1 MTQPPTSARPA
12 VSVYGTL
19 SMLAAIMFF
28 GFMTIGMPLPVLPVY
43 VHETLGY
50 GAFVV
55 GVTIGIQSVVTLL
68 LRSYA
73 GRTVDTRGPRRAVLT
88 GLCGCGVAGVLYLA
102 ASMVPHPALALG
114 ILIAGR
120 VVLGFGESLILTG
133 GMSWG
138 IGLLGAAHASKA
150 ISWQGVSM
158 YTAIAIGAPFGA
170 YLLQSA
176 GFTAVS
182 LVNIALPA
190 IAFAIALRLPA
201 AAPIGGNRLPFFRVV
216 GLVWRPGLAMTLG
229 SIGYA
234 VIAAFITLYYA
245 SHGWSGAAFALTL
258 YSACFIGIRIVLAHA
273 VDRFGG
279 RRVAM
284 ASLVFSAIG
293 QFLLWGAVNPDMAL
307 VGAGLTGVG
316 FSLVFPALGVEA
328 LRQVPPQNRGAAL
341 AAYSAFFDL
350 ALGLI
355 GPMAGLVANYFG
367 YASIFLCGALGGIVA
382 ILMIARLPHAGP
394 VATPAD
400 SSAGSGH

>member
-88 GLCGCGVAGVLYLA
+88 GLCGCGAAGVLYLA

-201 AAPIGGNRLPFFRVV
+201 AAPIGGNRLPFLRVV

-258 YSACFIGIRIVLAHA
+258 YSACFIGMRIVLAHA

>member
-1 MTQPPTSARPA
+1 
-12 VSVYGTL
+12 
-19 SMLAAIMFF
+19 
-28 GFMTIGMPLPVLPVY
+28 
-43 VHETLGY
+43 LG
-50 GAFVV
+50 V
-55 GVTIGIQSVVTLL
+55 
-68 LRSYA
+68 
-73 GRTVDTRGPRRAVLT
+73 
-88 GLCGCGVAGVLYLA
+88 
-102 ASMVPHPALALG
+102 
-114 ILIAGR
+114 LIAGR

-158 YTAIAIGAPFGA
+158 YTALAAGAPFGA

-176 GFTAVS
+176 GFTVVS

-190 IAFAIALRLPA
+190 IAFAIALRLPP
-201 AAPIGGNRLPFFRVV
+201 AAPVGGNRLPFVRVV

-245 SHGWSGAAFALTL
+245 SHGWSGAAYALTL
-258 YSACFIGIRIVLAHA
+258 YSACFIGMRILLAHA

-284 ASLVFSAIG
+284 FSLVFSAIG
-293 QFLLWGAVNPDMAL
+293 QFLLWGAANPHMAL
-307 VGAGLTGVG
+307 AGAGLTGVG

-328 LRQVPPQNRGAAL
+328 LRSVPPQNRGAAL

-382 ILMIARLPHAGP
+382 ILMIARLPHAGSHT
-394 VATPAD
+394 APAD

>member
-19 SMLAAIMFF
+19 GMLAAIMFF

-88 GLCGCGVAGVLYLA
+88 GLCGCGAAGVLYLA

-201 AAPIGGNRLPFFRVV
+201 AAPIGGSRLPFLRVV

-258 YSACFIGIRIVLAHA
+258 YSACFIGMRIVLAHA